1 MRNQFTILI
10 IDDEQSLLASVSAFL
25 EDSGFETLT
34 ASDGETGLTL
44 FQEKRPDLVLLDLRM
59 PGRQGL
65 EIMRSMREISS
76 DVPIIVVSGTGVIQ
90 DVVEA
95 MRQGASDFFIKP
107 VLDLSLLEHSIRR
120 VLEHADLKKEHGRY
134 QQRLEEDISTRTR
147 QLMEA
152 NAQLQEE
159 IRRRDTAESAMAA
172 SLQEKEILL
181 REVHHRVKNNLQ
193 IISSLLSLQAENTTE
208 PAAREGFLESR
219 QRVASMALVHEKLYQ
234 ANDFAQVDMG
244 QFARELI
251 GQHTCTSDRCGIVSV
266 SEENGSFP
274 LSINQA
280 IPCGLMLNE
289 LTSNIIRHA
298 FPDRCSGTMGVS
310 MSRQDRRI
318 ELVVEDDGVG
328 LPESFS
334 TNPPATLGLRLIHAL
349 THQLHGV
356 VSFES
361 AGGKGM
367 RCTIRFPMSASAIEG
382 NTDLNISAFLQLG
395 TACD

>member
-10 IDDEQSLLASVSAFL
+10 IDDEQSLLESVSAFM
-25 EDSGFETLT
+25 EDSGFQTLT
-34 ASDGETGLTL
+34 ASDGDSGLAL
-44 FQEKRPDLVLLDLRM
+44 FQEKRPDIVLLDLRM

-65 EIMRSMREISS
+65 EIMRIMRETIS

-107 VLDLSLLEHSIRR
+107 VLDLSLLEHSVSRA
-120 VLEHADLKKEHGRY
+120 LEHAALKKEHGRY

-152 NAQLQEE
+152 NAKLQEE
-159 IRRRDTAESAMAA
+159 IRRRDTAEKAMAA

-193 IISSLLSLQAENTTE
+193 IISSLLSLQAENTSE
-208 PAAREGFLESR
+208 PMARDAFLESR

-266 SEENGSFP
+266 TADDESFP

-289 LTSNIIRHA
+289 LTSNIMHHA
-298 FPDRCSGTMGVS
+298 FPGRRSGTMRVY
-310 MSRQDRRI
+310 MSRQDRRV

-334 TNPPATLGLRLIHAL
+334 LQSPETLGFRLIHAL
-349 THQLHGV
+349 TYQLRGD

-361 AGGKGM
+361 KPGKGM
-367 RCTIRFPMSASAIEG
+367 RCSIRFPMSTSAGEDSA
-382 NTDLNISAFLQLG
+382 DLNISAFLPLE
-395 TACD
+395 AEPN